1 MANKTVTVTIDGVPH
16 ELDYNAE
23 TGLYEKQIQA
33 PNRSSYNEN
42 DNHKF
47 NVVLTAVNEAG
58 TSKTIDS
65 SDPTWGE
72 VLALRVFERVK
83 PTVEIVS
90 PTNGDYLNTATPTVI
105 FKVKDNDSGVD
116 LSTLRVVVNGGVINP
131 NDYNI
136 TEEVI
141 DGGYKVTVVP
151 KTAWEDRLH
160 TVSVTVGDNDE
171 NTSDEVST
179 SFTTDTVA
187 PELNVLS
194 PKDGLITNNSEVVVS
209 GNTVDSNTVEIS
221 ITLNGEDTGEVSLI
235 DGSFE
240 KTITLSEG
248 NNVIV
253 VTATDRAGK
262 VTTKTINVT
271 LDTSEVKFTEVRL
284 IENPT
289 DAGQMLTL
297 TVRVE

>member
-1 MANKTVTVTIDGVPH
+1 MANKTVTVLIDGVQH
-16 ELDYNAE
+16 ELDYNSE

-58 TSKTIDS
+58 SSKTIDS

-105 FKVKDNDSGVD
+105 FNVKDNDSGVD
-116 LSTLRVVVNGGVINP
+116 LSTLKVVVNGEVVNP
-131 NDYNI
+131 DDYNI

-141 DGGYKVTVVP
+141 DGGYKVTAVP

-160 TVSVTVGDNDE
+160 TVSITVGDNDE

-187 PELNVLS
+187 PELNVFT
-194 PKDGLITNNSEVVVS
+194 PKDGLITNTSEVVVS
-209 GNTVDSNTVEIS
+209 GNTVDSNTVSIS
-221 ITLNGEDTGEVSLI
+221 ITLNGEDTGEVALVE
-235 DGSFE
+235 GSFE
-240 KTITLSEG
+240 KTITLTEG

-253 VTATDRAGK
+253 VTATDKAGK
-262 VTTKTINVT
+262 ITTKTINVT
-271 LDTSEVKFTEVRL
+271 LDTSEVTFTEVKL

-297 TVRVE
+297 TVKVE